1 MEGVWLQD
9 IEALEEITQDE
20 STRALFLRMAAL
32 QRAGR
37 TPSFLVELAGDP
49 EVDEDVKGSLAE
61 IAQDAD
67 FLLALED
74 YLLRTRRIH

>member
-1 MEGVWLQD
+1 VEGLWLHEL
-9 IEALEEITQDE
+9 EALETISQDE
-20 STRALFLRMAAL
+20 EARALFLRMAAL

-37 TPSFLVELAGDP
+37 MSTFLSELDRDP
-49 EVDEDVKGSLAE
+49 DVDDDVKQPIAE

-74 YLLRTRRIH
+74 YCLRTNRLH

>member
-1 MEGVWLQD
+1 MDGLWLHEL
-9 IEALEEITQDE
+9 EALESISQDE
-20 STRALFLRMAAL
+20 ETRALFLRMAAL

-37 TPSFLVELAGDP
+37 MSTFLSELDRDP
-49 EVDEDVKGSLAE
+49 DVDDDVKQPIAE

-74 YLLRTRRIH
+74 YCLRTNRLH